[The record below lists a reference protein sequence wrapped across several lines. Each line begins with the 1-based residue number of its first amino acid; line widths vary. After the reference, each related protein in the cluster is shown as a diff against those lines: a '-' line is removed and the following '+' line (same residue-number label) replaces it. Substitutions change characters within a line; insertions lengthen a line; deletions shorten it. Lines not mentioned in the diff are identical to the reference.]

1 MRWDETMQR
10 GGVFR
15 YSLDD
20 VTTRV
25 IDGRYGLVAQRNPK
39 RFSHRR
45 KPGDMQKL
53 TQPFNPT
60 QFNFNKIKKEEVC
73 LILLKTPFV
82 TGFCSAD

>member
-1 MRWDETMQR
+1 MRR
-10 GGVFR
+10 GDIFR

-25 IDGRYGLVAQRNPK
+25 IDGRHGLVAQRNPK

-45 KPGDMQKL
+45 KPGDMQTL
-53 TQPFNPT
+53 TQPFNPA

-73 LILLKTPFV
+73 FARI
-82 TGFCSAD
+82 GCSSW